1 MITLEEI
8 LIRLLVASVLGGLIG
23 YERERDA
30 QPAGLRTHMIL
41 VMGSC
46 LAMILSVNIGLE
58 YGSDPTRIAAQ
69 VIPGVGFLGAGAIM
83 RYGFNVKGLTT
94 ATSLWSMAIVGLA
107 IGYGYY
113 VVGIVATLL
122 MLFMLTMVN
131 FVENR
136 FIRTNVVRNF
146 IIDINDEPGIIREV
160 RKTIQSFSQKPIKF
174 SIQKSIKSQ
183 RMRLEFIATIPR
195 GEKMESLLETITA
208 IGGVRSIKIE

>member
-8 LIRLLVASVLGGLIG
+8 LLRLLVASVLGGLIG

>member
-8 LIRLLVASVLGGLIG
+8 LLRLLVASVLGGLIG

-113 VVGIVATLL
+113 IVGIVATLL